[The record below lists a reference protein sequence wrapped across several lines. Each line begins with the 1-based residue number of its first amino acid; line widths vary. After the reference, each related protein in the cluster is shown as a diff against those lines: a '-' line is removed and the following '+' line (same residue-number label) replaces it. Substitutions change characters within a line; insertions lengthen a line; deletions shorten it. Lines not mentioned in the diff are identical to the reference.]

1 MGRTVPSFR
10 ILINEEIIRW
20 RDFRS
25 NLSNEERKVFDDMM
39 NSSKAHASASSCALQ
54 INVFQT
60 LCISIILDH
69 QNRLENIA
77 TIVEELHFG
86 ERNEEI

>member
-25 NLSNEERKVFDDMM
+25 NLSNEERKVFDAMM

-54 INVFQT
+54 TNVFQT